1 MGCSLEDYLSV
12 VTPHLHPDLV
22 SPKALSY
29 IQTLA
34 EVLPPFSLAGFES
47 RLGAEQPV
55 VDLLVRFPQSK
66 LNLPEAFL
74 SYPAWQ
80 ALDSFCQEW
89 SNPNSFTHDKVHH
102 IWLEF
107 DLDRPPE
114 PVPIPCLFLSLNCA
128 AIADTRSLIEMARRI
143 PHHSISPKIESNLQ
157 LCAQA
162 LPPNAQIEHL
172 GAMLSRPGKAVRTVV
187 TGIRAAQIPNYLAK
201 IGWSDPTNQL
211 ESLIS
216 SLGEYVDSI
225 GILDLDVGEAI
236 APKIGLECFIHKQS
250 NYKYRRQLFLDYLV
264 NNNLSTLAKSN
275 ALLSWSGLTQKNPQ
289 TTSWPDNLTLGD
301 RFLGARAHSVFW
313 RSINHIKIS
322 YQPGKPL
329 DAKAYL
335 AFGHNWFKANPLE
348 KNAKAV
354 PSFQSKV
361 LVQG

>member
-1 MGCSLEDYLSV
+1 MDCSIEDYLSV
-12 VTPHLHPDLV
+12 VTPHLHADLV

-34 EVLPPFSLAGFES
+34 KVLPPFSLAGFES
-47 RLGAEQPV
+47 RLGSEQPV

-66 LNLPEAFL
+66 LNLPEKFL
-74 SYPAWQ
+74 GYPAWQ

-114 PVPIPCLFLSLNCA
+114 PVPIPCLFLSLNSA
-128 AIADTRSLIEMARRI
+128 VIADTRSLIEMARRI

-157 LCAQA
+157 LCAQC
-162 LPPNAQIEHL
+162 LPPNAKIEHL
-172 GAMLSRPGKAVRTVV
+172 GAMLSRPAKAVRTVI
-187 TGIRAAQIPNYLAK
+187 TGIRAEQIPDYLAK

-211 ESLIS
+211 ESLVA
-216 SLGEYVDSI
+216 SLCEYVDSI
-225 GILDLDVGEAI
+225 GILDLDVGDEI

-250 NYKYRRQLFLDYLV
+250 NYEDRRQLFLNYLV
-264 NNNLSTLAKSN
+264 DNNLSTPAKSN
-275 ALLSWSGLTQKNPQ
+275 ALLSWSGLTQKSPD
-289 TTSWPDNLTLGD
+289 TELWPDNLILGD
-301 RFLGARAHSVFW
+301 LFLGARAHSVFW

-322 YQPGKPL
+322 YQPSKPL

-335 AFGHNWFKANPLE
+335 AFGHNWFKTNSLD
-348 KNAKAV
+348 KNAKADT
-354 PSFQSKV
+354 SFKRSV
-361 LVQG
+361 LV